1 MKKIIIFGFPHCG
14 TTILRAIIGHIPEVY
29 EIIGET
35 SKININESEIIKNNP
50 EKKYILCKIPH
61 IDKYFYTSRYNDY
74 IKIFILRNPL
84 WVFSSINKRFEGRKI
99 FDNHNIPE
107 YIKTCKLFIDKQN
120 NKDDN
125 SYFIKYEDLFNNNYQ
140 KLKDIFDKIGFNY
153 TDDIFDNSK
162 YTNYSHQFI
171 NDKNKNLSQ
180 EEKELIKKKVYSDK
194 EHEHFRNMQINQ
206 PFINNNNID
215 KISLTELQ
223 INELM
228 NDKYILE
235 LYPDILQLYQDY
247 KNLKE
252 QEKLKEEE
260 KLKEKEKLK
269 EEENKKEKV

>member
-35 SKININESEIIKNNP
+35 NKININESEILKKNP
-50 EKKYILCKIPH
+50 EKKYILCKFPFTNNN
-61 IDKYFYTSRYNDY
+61 FYTEKYNDY

-84 WVFSSINKRFEGRKI
+84 YVFSSINRRFVNKKPINGHSM
-99 FDNHNIPE
+99 NE
-107 YIKTCKLFIDKQN
+107 YKNTCKLFIDNQN

-162 YTNYSHQFI
+162 HTNCSHELIRNLSSELQQSI
-171 NDKNKNLSQ
+171 KNKT
-180 EEKELIKKKVYSDK
+180 YSDK
-194 EHEHFRNMQINQ
+194 EHEYFRNMQINQ
-206 PFINNNNID
+206 PFVNNNNID
-215 KISLTELQ
+215 KISLTKLQ
-223 INELM
+223 IKEII

-252 QEKLKEEE
+252 QE
-260 KLKEKEKLK
+260 
-269 EEENKKEKV
+269 NKRTRK